1 MTSGVVVLLFL
12 HIVIGF
18 LICRAQICECSA
30 ERRNAAKC
38 TDVSAP
44 VHSTAMH
51 LCITFELGD
60 PYVLK
65 LQ

>member
-30 ERRNAAKC
+30 ERRNATKC
-38 TDVSAP
+38 TDVSALAYP
-44 VHSTAMH
+44 TAML
-51 LCITFELGD
+51 LCSTFEL
-60 PYVLK
+60 
-65 LQ
+65 